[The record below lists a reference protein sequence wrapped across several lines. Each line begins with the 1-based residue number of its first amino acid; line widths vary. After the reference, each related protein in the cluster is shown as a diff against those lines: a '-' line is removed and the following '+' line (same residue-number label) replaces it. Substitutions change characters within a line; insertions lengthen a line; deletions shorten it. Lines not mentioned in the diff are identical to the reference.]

1 MCNFQ
6 TLKMMKQLLKPLLR
20 IAVTL
25 LTMKYKLNGSN
36 DMTSLYIQFQTKFGF
51 VQYAKM
57 TAQVN
62 TGAQKQ

>member
-1 MCNFQ
+1 M
-6 TLKMMKQLLKPLLR
+6 TKQLLKPLLS

-25 LTMKYKLNGSN
+25 LPMKYKLNGSS
-36 DMTSLYIQFQTKFGF
+36 DMTSLYIQLQTKVGF
-51 VQYAKM
+51 VQHAKI

>member
-1 MCNFQ
+1 
-6 TLKMMKQLLKPLLR
+6 MKQLLKPLLR
-20 IAVTL
+20 ITVTL

-57 TAQVN
+57 TTQVN

>member
-1 MCNFQ
+1 MR
-6 TLKMMKQLLKPLLR
+6 KQPLKPLLR

-25 LTMKYKLNGSN
+25 LPMKYKLNESN
-36 DMTSLYIQFQTKFGF
+36 DMTSLYIQLQAK
-51 VQYAKM
+51 VHYAKI

>member
-1 MCNFQ
+1 M
-6 TLKMMKQLLKPLLR
+6 TKQLLKPLLS

-25 LTMKYKLNGSN
+25 LPMKYKLNGSN
-36 DMTSLYIQFQTKFGF
+36 DMTSLYIQLQTKVGF
-51 VQYAKM
+51 VQYAKI